1 MEGTRGESNVNKG
14 FDSLV
19 EVHVVPYLENTIKI
33 LVFIIKLS
41 YATCT
46 CSVFLP
52 LMLPRGGWRL
62 GVGGRT

>member
-1 MEGTRGESNVNKG
+1 MEGRRGESNGNKG

-19 EVHVVPYLENTIKI
+19 EVHVVPYLENAIKI

-52 LMLPRGGWRL
+52 LVLPT
-62 GVGGRT
+62 VGGDWG